1 MKTLALLGALAAVAL
16 AGFSLAANAAGEPK
30 TVRFSKRQLFVG
42 TYQAASVADFNRDG
56 KLDIVSGAYW
66 FAGPDF
72 VPRSFR
78 ANESAENHIRSNSDL
93 PYDVDGDGWTD
104 IIVGAWGEEGVV
116 WFKNPGPAGLQ
127 WGNPWES
134 HQLTPTKGKI
144 ERTDL
149 HDYDGDGIPEIHTM
163 SYVKE
168 EPSDV
173 YRLTKASDGSPAV
186 EKFVL
191 GLEGG
196 GHGYAWGD
204 VNGDGGED
212 FLTEVGWYERPEGD
226 PFADPWKFHP
236 ESALPH
242 PSCPFAVMDVNG
254 DGRLDILFGR
264 AHDFGVYWW
273 EQQAPEPDG
282 TTVWKKHVID
292 ESWSQGH
299 VAGLADL
306 DGDGVAELV
315 TGKCVYAHNGR
326 DPGAEDPA
334 VLYYYKWDKAAARF
348 TRHTIAGPGEN
359 IGLGR
364 QLTLT
369 DLNGDE
375 RIDIVAPGEF
385 GLWVLMNEGYE

>member
-1 MKTLALLGALAAVAL
+1 MVALAA
-16 AGFSLAANAAGEPK
+16 FSAAANEVGSEPR
-30 TVRFSKRQLFVG
+30 TVRFSKKRLFVS

-56 KLDIVSGAYW
+56 KLDIVSGPYW

-72 VPRSFR
+72 VPHSFR
-78 ANESAENHIRSNSDL
+78 ANQASADHIRSNSDL

-104 IIVGAWGEEGVV
+104 IIVGAWGEQGVL
-116 WFKNPGPAGLQ
+116 WFKNPGPGGLRL
-127 WGNPWES
+127 GNPWES

-144 ERTDL
+144 ERTEL
-149 HDYDGDGIPEIHTM
+149 HDYDGDGVPEIHTM
-163 SYVKE
+163 SYVKQ

-173 YRLTKASDGSPAV
+173 YRFTKAADGSPSV

-204 VNGDGGED
+204 VNGDGRED
-212 FLTEVGWYERPEGD
+212 FLTEVGWYQRPEGD
-226 PFADPWKFHP
+226 PFAGPWKFHP
-236 ESALPH
+236 ETALPH
-242 PSCPFAVMDVNG
+242 PSCPFAVMDVNR

-264 AHDFGVYWW
+264 AHDFGIYWW
-273 EQQAPEPDG
+273 EQQAPEADG

-299 VAGLADL
+299 VVGLADL
-306 DGDGVAELV
+306 DGDGVEELV

-334 VLYYYKWDKAAARF
+334 VMYYYRWNSAASRF
-348 TRHTIAGPGEN
+348 TRHTIAGPGED

-364 QLTLT
+364 QLTLA
-369 DLNGDE
+369 DLNGDGQT
-375 RIDIVAPGEF
+375 DIVAPGQF
-385 GLWVLMNEGYE
+385 GLWVLINDGFE